1 MSPRTIRNVAI
12 KWRPL
17 GPWIIEADGESH
29 GAARSTLAVR
39 STIAHVSG
47 TVARGRRQQNVCTG
61 SEAQVDLA

>member
-1 MSPRTIRNVAI
+1 MSPPDDPERRYQVEI
-12 KWRPL
+12 KDVTL

-47 TVARGRRQQNVCTG
+47 RWHAVGVSKTSARVRR
-61 SEAQVDLA
+61 LK